1 MQSTFCTLMLLF
13 SILKIPT
20 GVNMKNLVYFFLW
33 ALLFS
38 ACSSAPQESGSESAK
53 AGLRPASGGRYY
65 GGIFRINEAEYIKNL
80 FPPSITDVYS
90 YRLASQ
96 VYEGLFKFNDQDLS
110 LMNGLAESYTLDS
123 TGTVY
128 TIKLREQVY
137 FHDDACFAGGEGRRL
152 TAEDVAFCF
161 TQLCTQSAANQNFS
175 VFSGLLKGADAYYK
189 ASGTNQKTLE
199 RVEGIEVLDERTLRL
214 SLTKPNSV
222 FLVNLARPACFI
234 YPREALEKYGPEMR
248 IKAVGTGA
256 FKMGAVEENISIAL
270 SRNPRY
276 WGKDH
281 YGNQLPFLEAIN
293 VQFINSKKAELFEF
307 KKGNLDMIYRLPT
320 EHIIEIL
327 EHNQSGSGEFT
338 RFELQREPEMVTQFL
353 TFNTTNRRLF
363 NDANLR
369 KAISYAIDRDKI
381 LTFVLNNEGFAP
393 GNHGIT
399 PPVFTDYNISEI
411 PGYQL
416 NVDSARYYLAKAGY
430 PNGKAFPKVELMLN
444 AEGERNTNVAIEIQ
458 KQLSDHLN
466 IDVEIGTYPLAQL
479 LDKAYQGNFDLMRS
493 AWYADFPSPE
503 NFLWVFYSGNQDAHE
518 RNQTYP
524 NIARYSNVKFNR
536 LYEQALKARS
546 LKEANTYFIEAE
558 KVLMQDAPIIVLWYD
573 EGFRLLQSYVKN
585 FPNNP
590 MQYRDF
596 SKVYFQQARTLRSE

>member
-1 MQSTFCTLMLLF
+1 M
-13 SILKIPT
+13 
-20 GVNMKNLVYFFLW
+20 
-33 ALLFS
+33 
-38 ACSSAPQESGSESAK
+38 GSESAK
-53 AGLRPASGGRYY
+53 AERREGLGGRYY
-65 GGIFRINEAEYIKNL
+65 GGIFRVNEAEYIKNL
-80 FPPSITDVYS
+80 FPPAITDVYS

-110 LMNGLAESYTLDS
+110 LVNGLVESYTLDS

-128 TIKLREQVY
+128 TIKLRDQVY
-137 FHDDACFAGGEGRRL
+137 FHDDACFAGGKGRKL

-161 TQLCTQSAANQNFS
+161 TQLCTQSAVNQNFS
-175 VFSGLLKGADAYYK
+175 IFSGLLKGADAFYK
-189 ASGTNQKTLE
+189 ASATNKQSLKS
-199 RVEGIEVLDERTLRL
+199 VEGIEVLDSLTLRL
-214 SLTKPNSV
+214 SLTKPNAV
-222 FLVNLARPACFI
+222 FLVNLARPAAFI
-234 YPREALEKYGPEMR
+234 YPREALDKYGVDMR

-256 FKMGAVEENISIAL
+256 FKMGSVEENTSIVL
-270 SRNPRY
+270 SRNPLY

-293 VQFINSKKAELFEF
+293 IQFINSKKAELFEF

-353 TFNTTNRRLF
+353 TFNTTNHKLF
-363 NDANLR
+363 SNPDLR

-393 GNHGIT
+393 GHHGIT
-399 PPVFTDYNISEI
+399 PPVFTDYNITEI
-411 PGYQL
+411 PGFRL

-430 PNGKAFPKVELMLN
+430 PNGKDFPKVELMLN
-444 AEGERNTNVAIEIQ
+444 TEGERNTNVAVEIQ

-466 IDVEIGTYPLAQL
+466 LEVEIGTYPLAQL
-479 LDKAYQGNFDLMRS
+479 LEKAYQGNFDLIRS

-503 NFLWVFYSGNQDAHE
+503 NFLWVFYSGNMDAHE
-518 RNQTYP
+518 RNQAYP
-524 NIARYSNVKFNR
+524 NIARYSNVKFNK

-596 SKVYFQQARTLRSE
+596 SKVYFQQARTLRSQ